1 MAMPDAHALLGPS
14 SAYMWMA
21 CTPSA
26 RLAEGMADTGSE
38 YAREG
43 TLAHR
48 LGELLLRERW
58 EGQDI
63 TEELAAVQAD
73 PLYTAT
79 MGELIDG
86 YVAFIE
92 ERMAEAKA
100 RCPDPRIF
108 IEQLVHLEEYI
119 PESFGTT
126 DVTIL
131 ADGLMD
137 VVDLKFGAGI
147 PVDAEG
153 NAQMR
158 IYALGSYLA
167 LSWAYQIDTVRM
179 TIYQPRLDRI
189 STATMALKDLL
200 AWAEDE
206 LKPKAALAW
215 AGEGD
220 FNPGPA
226 QCRWC
231 KVAATC
237 RARADYQLEIAAQD
251 FAPPATLSP
260 EEIAGILA
268 RLPDL
273 RSWVQQVETYALDAA
288 VNGGQTFPGFKVVAG
303 RSTRKYGDEE
313 AIAKALRKAGF
324 KVAEIYKP
332 KELLGITAMEKLV
345 GKKRFAELAG
355 AFIVK
360 PDGAPT
366 LVPESDKRPALNT
379 AAQAAEDFKEE

>member
-14 SAYMWMA
+14 SAPMWMA

-26 RLAEGMADTGSE
+26 RLTEGMADTGSE
-38 YAREG
+38 DTRQG

-63 TEELAAVQAD
+63 TEELASVQAD

-108 IEQLVHLEEYI
+108 IEQKVDLREYI

-131 ADGLMD
+131 ADGLLD
-137 VVDLKFGAGI
+137 VVDLKYGVL
-147 PVDAEG
+147 PVDAES
-153 NAQMR
+153 NAQLR

-167 LSWAYQIDTVRM
+167 WSLAYQIDTIRM

-200 AWAEDE
+200 TWAEDE

-215 AGEGD
+215 AGDGD
-220 FNPGPA
+220 FNPGLI